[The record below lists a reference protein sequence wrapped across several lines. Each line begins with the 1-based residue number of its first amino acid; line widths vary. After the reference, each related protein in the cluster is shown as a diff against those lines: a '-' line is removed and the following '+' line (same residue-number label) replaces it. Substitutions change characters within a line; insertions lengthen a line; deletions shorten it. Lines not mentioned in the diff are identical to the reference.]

1 MLAIEIRQHGGSGE
15 LRPVERPDP
24 VPAGDELLVRN
35 RWVGVNYVDLQHREG
50 RPYPVALPLVPG
62 IEAAG
67 EVVAAGP
74 DADLALVGRP
84 VVHFGHLSGV
94 YAELTAVPPAHVVA
108 LAPDVPLDVAAA
120 VAMCGTTGYVLTHE
134 ATRPR
139 AGDVVVVQAAAGA
152 TGGAVVQLAAAA
164 GAEVVALASGPA
176 KAAAARELG
185 AAHAFALS
193 ETPDP
198 VAAVLD
204 VTDGTGA
211 ALVYD
216 AGGRDSFDASLD
228 MLATRGTL
236 VLYGQSSGP
245 VEPFDPGRLSGITG
259 VGRAGSLTLRW
270 VSASNDYLRTG
281 ADRARALATILD
293 AVAAGRF
300 DARIAGRFELARA
313 AEAHERLASRGIFGK
328 LLLRA

>member
-1 MLAIEIRQHGGSGE
+1 MLAIEITRHGGPGA
-15 LRPVERPDP
+15 LRPVERPEP
-24 VPAGDELLVRN
+24 VPSADELLVRN
-35 RWVGVNYVDLQHREG
+35 RWIGVNYVDLQHREG
-50 RPYPVALPLVPG
+50 RPYPVELPLVPG

-67 EVVAAGP
+67 EVVATGP
-74 DADLALVGRP
+74 DADAALLGRP

-94 YAELTAVPPAHVVA
+94 YAELTAVGPTHVVA

-120 VAMCGTTGYVLTHE
+120 VAMCGTTAHVLTRE
-134 ATRPR
+134 AARPG
-139 AGDVVVVQAAAGA
+139 AGDAVVVQAAAGA

-164 GAEVVALASGPA
+164 GATVIGLASTPA
-176 KAAAARELG
+176 KAAAARALG
-185 AAHAFALS
+185 AEHAFALS

-198 VAAVLD
+198 VGAVLG
-204 VTDGTGA
+204 VTGGAGA
-211 ALVYD
+211 AHVYD
-216 AGGRDSFDASLD
+216 AGGRDSFDASLA

-259 VGRAGSLTLRW
+259 EGRAGSLTVRW

-281 ADRARALATILD
+281 ADRARALAAILE
-293 AVAAGRF
+293 AVAAVRF

-313 AEAHERLASRGIFGK
+313 AEAHERLASRGVLGK
-328 LLLRA
+328 LLLRP

>member
-1 MLAIEIRQHGGSGE
+1 VLAIEIGQHGGSGE
-15 LRPVERPDP
+15 LRPVERPSP

-35 RWVGVNYVDLQHREG
+35 RWIGVNYVDLQHREG

-74 DADLALVGRP
+74 NADPSLVGRP

-94 YAELTAVPPAHVVA
+94 YAELTAVPPVHLVA

-245 VEPFDPGRLSGITG
+245 VEPFDPQILNQKGSLFLTRPSLGHYVATRPELLQRASEVLGWVADGTLKVR
-259 VGRAGSLTLRW
+259 VGREFP
-270 VSASNDYLRTG
+270 
-281 ADRARALATILD
+281 LA
-293 AVAAGRF
+293 A
-300 DARIAGRFELARA
+300 A
-313 AEAHERLASRGIFGK
+313 AEAHRDLEGRRTTGK
-328 LLLRA
+328 VLLIP